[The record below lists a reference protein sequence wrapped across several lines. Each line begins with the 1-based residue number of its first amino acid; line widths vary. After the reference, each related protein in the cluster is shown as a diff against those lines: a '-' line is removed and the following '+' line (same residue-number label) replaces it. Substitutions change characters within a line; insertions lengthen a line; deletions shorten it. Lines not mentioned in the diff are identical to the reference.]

1 MARMALNFAAL
12 TDKAKRWLSPFQPL
26 MDAVQLWLSADGLRM
41 SAAMSFYGMLSMAPL
56 LLLVVGV
63 LGWWLDRSYVEST
76 LIGHIQSVV
85 GERAAQVMQGA
96 MSSAKNS
103 SEGWFASIVALVT
116 LLSGATGVFV
126 ELQTSLEKIWRYG
139 TAPEPD
145 DRAAWW
151 SVAISRLRGLSYVMG
166 LGFLLLVSMVL
177 STVIQIVT
185 KWAGNQFQFQGMG
198 AMISVVN
205 EVVSFLVE
213 VLLFL
218 GLMRFGS
225 GPKPSLRYLLTG
237 AVMGAALFTLGKQG
251 MAFYLSTAAVVS
263 AYGAA
268 GSLVVLLMWIYFT
281 AAILLF
287 SAALA
292 KALSDGKVS
301 LRGSQ
306 EKERSVAQVASRAQ
320 VQEAERLRHLQA
332 LPQDAGENI

>member
-1 MARMALNFAAL
+1 MALDFSSSTAGV
-12 TDKAKRWLSPFQPL
+12 KHWIRPFQPL
-26 MDAVQLWLSADGLRM
+26 IDAVKLWLGADGLRM
-41 SAAMSFYGMLSMAPL
+41 SAAMSFYGMLSLAPL

-76 LIGHIQSVV
+76 LIEQVQAVV
-85 GERAAQVMQGA
+85 GERVALVVQGA
-96 MSSAKNS
+96 LSSAKNS

-116 LLSGATGVFV
+116 LMSGATGVFV
-126 ELQTSLEKIWRYG
+126 ELQTSLEKIWRFG
-139 TAPEPD
+139 SSEEPGK
-145 DRAAWW
+145 RAAWW
-151 SVAISRLRGLSYVMG
+151 RVAMARLRGLSYVLG

-177 STVIQIVT
+177 STIIQLVT
-185 KWAGNQFQFQGMG
+185 KWAGDQLQLQSLGPVIG
-198 AMISVVN
+198 LVN

-225 GPKPSLRYLLTG
+225 GPKPSLRYLLAGAIVG
-237 AVMGAALFTLGKQG
+237 AVLFTLGKQA

-287 SAALA
+287 SAAVA
-292 KALSDGKVS
+292 KALSDV
-301 LRGSQ
+301 
-306 EKERSVAQVASRAQ
+306 RAGG
-320 VQEAERLRHLQA
+320 AAANL
-332 LPQDAGENI
+332 